1 MGLDLKGSEKTKTK
15 KPADGRLLKG
25 KQHSGTKKHGP
36 DAGHLVEW

>member
-1 MGLDLKGSEKTKTK
+1 MGLDLKGSVKTKTK

-25 KQHSGTKKHGP
+25 KQHSRTKKHGP